1 MLLGTANVME
11 GVVNWTILIGN
22 RAAAHGS
29 LQAALPAIRR
39 IVACLPQHHSELA
52 GLAIKTWSAGTEPSP
67 KTLGAS
73 GSLWDTYG
81 RAHRAASGRLCRI
94 PNTCQNRPQSEN
106 LVKTRSVRTVFRKAS
121 QTVQSLGVISR
132 YMRSAD
138 ISAV

>member
-1 MLLGTANVME
+1 ME

-81 RAHRAASGRLCRI
+81 RAHGREW
-94 PNTCQNRPQSEN
+94 PPMPH
-106 LVKTRSVRTVFRKAS
+106 S
-121 QTVQSLGVISR
+121 QYLPK
-132 YMRSAD
+132 
-138 ISAV
+138 